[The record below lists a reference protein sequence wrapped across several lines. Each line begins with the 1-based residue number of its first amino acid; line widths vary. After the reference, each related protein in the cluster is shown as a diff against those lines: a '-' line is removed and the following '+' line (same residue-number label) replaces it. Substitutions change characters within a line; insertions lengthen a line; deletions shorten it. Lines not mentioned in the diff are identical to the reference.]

1 MTDPSTGTTPS
12 PEAER
17 IAAEGT
23 DVRERIRKLI
33 VDLAD
38 RRGMTADELRRHARD
53 ILDGAKRGLA
63 APAPASTTTASTDQK
78 KAGVLND
85 VVDGLAD
92 GFSRAAYATKLA
104 IEEAESRRQRFA
116 DEDLRTAMDNLRQLQ
131 SMFID
136 TVKDFARG
144 LSTSVRTEAGD
155 LGAHAARAAESMNA
169 PIQDA
174 LNAAAKHPGRF
185 AAESAT
191 AGAAVAR
198 RAVGTLFQAA
208 GGLLQGAG
216 EVISGKPRPTGRD
229 PGATGE
235 A

>member
-1 MTDPSTGTTPS
+1 MTDEATTATPS

-17 IAAEGT
+17 IASEAT

-53 ILDGAKRGLA
+53 ILDGAKRGIAGA
-63 APAPASTTTASTDQK
+63 ADEK

-116 DEDLRTAMDNLRQLQ
+116 DEDLRTATDNLRQLQ

-144 LSTSVRTEAGD
+144 LSASVKSQAGD
-155 LGAHAARAAESMNA
+155 LGAHASRAAESMND

-185 AAESAT
+185 AAESAS

-216 EVISGKPRPTGRD
+216 EVISGKPRATPGHSSSPAPDARNVPPT
-229 PGATGE
+229 
-235 A
+235 